1 MMTMPRSSGAATL
14 LLLLLAVSAAAT
26 AAVADGSDYGVDC
39 SFPIHYNDETSWRC
53 GTQLGDRKTEYE
65 KFMQG
70 CRDHH
75 GPKRADSCDVT
86 EEDRLKMSLL
96 QPMSM
101 VVRNRSGVGNIIAS
115 GPVSSHLT
123 LFSTLSLILLL
134 SDRTTRRRD
143 SRRSAPP
150 RA

>member
-1 MMTMPRSSGAATL
+1 MMMTMPRFSGAVAL
-14 LLLLLAVSAAAT
+14 LMLLAVSAAAT
-26 AAVADGSDYGVDC
+26 ATAAEGSDYGVDC
-39 SFPIHYNDETSWRC
+39 SFPIHYNHEASWRC
-53 GTQLGDRKTEYE
+53 GTQLGDRKSQYE

-75 GPKRADSCDVT
+75 GPKRAGSCDVT

-115 GPVSSHLT
+115 NISLSYTPSFSSL
-123 LFSTLSLILLL
+123 
-134 SDRTTRRRD
+134 
-143 SRRSAPP
+143 
-150 RA
+150 